1 MTQASLAMIISA
13 FKVLFTH
20 TDDSPR
26 TALWLVNQD
35 MFLYLDWWPVDRA
48 YRHTCFT
55 LLFRNSNWLPPIG
68 GVGGGGEMNNKD
80 LIRVL
85 LTLCCYSE
93 GDASFD
99 ASDARRR
106 GLSSTAIQINIQFA
120 G

>member
-20 TDDSPR
+20 TDDSPQ

-35 MFLYLDWWPVDRA
+35 MFFIW
-48 YRHTCFT
+48 
-55 LLFRNSNWLPPIG
+55 IG
-68 GVGGGGEMNNKD
+68 GLLTVHTDIHASRCSSGIQIGFLLSGGRKMNNKD

-85 LTLCCYSE
+85 LTICCYSE
-93 GDASFD
+93 GDASFN